1 MFWLSWY
8 WIFCYLESLASG
20 ILDRPKGKRTQNIF
34 CPPTHKKIPNSHT
47 PNSAFTSIP
56 PNKYF
61 VTPSYKL
68 LTKLAFCLKFMFPSN
83 WLKDKTKTLAI
94 YHSSGPWKF
103 ALKSFRQDAW
113 EIKPEKEKP
122 TTPGNRPTSHNQ
134 SLAAEEHS
142 SPITVSKQ
150 KLPEGYQTPGRGRP
164 PGLLP
169 HHWLSPRPRTGT
181 LL

>member
-1 MFWLSWY
+1 
-8 WIFCYLESLASG
+8 
-20 ILDRPKGKRTQNIF
+20 
-34 CPPTHKKIPNSHT
+34 
-47 PNSAFTSIP
+47 
-56 PNKYF
+56 
-61 VTPSYKL
+61 
-68 LTKLAFCLKFMFPSN
+68 MFPSN

-150 KLPEGYQTPGRGRP
+150 KLPKVTKHQDAADLPGFYHTTGSPRGRALGRCSRLYLASTP
-164 PGLLP
+164 PARRLRVVAQPHASVSTPDRLLSGI
-169 HHWLSPRPRTGT
+169 LS
-181 LL
+181 